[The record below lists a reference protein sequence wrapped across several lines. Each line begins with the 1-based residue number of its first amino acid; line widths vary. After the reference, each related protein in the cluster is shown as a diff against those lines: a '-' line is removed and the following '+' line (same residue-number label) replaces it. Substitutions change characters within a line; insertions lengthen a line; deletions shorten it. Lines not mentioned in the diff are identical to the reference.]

1 MASIMAPDGFRADH
15 ENCKIRVNHEI
26 NIIAK
31 SINQGTLV
39 FAIPQYI
46 QRNIAASA
54 ISLACACLPAHALS
68 NSLTVAGQS
77 G

>member
-39 FAIPQYI
+39 FAIPQ
-46 QRNIAASA
+46 
-54 ISLACACLPAHALS
+54 
-68 NSLTVAGQS
+68 
-77 G
+77 